1 MAPRTHPSLSPLFR
15 GPLCPRSMA
24 RRDNSFRGSLVL
36 LRALCVS
43 LLCASSDATWAP
55 RRATA
60 WVHASDDALR
70 TPLPRLRLQGV
81 PRRLLLSESESPS
94 DEFEESDAE
103 AAPPS
108 LLGGGLCISG
118 EGKGEVMR
126 TVPGRPPH
134 PPLLLALPVPPPPP
148 PPPPPLAR
156 QRRTRSP
163 VRRRARAPTSS
174 PSRHT
179 PRAPHTS
186 QRWRWLSQR
195 PDGTQR
201 VPGQPSAAA
210 RQLHELARGARAGA
224 RVERA

>member
-1 MAPRTHPSLSPLFR
+1 
-15 GPLCPRSMA
+15 MA

-108 LLGGGLCISG
+108 LLGGGLFKPLVTALTTAFSPISH
-118 EGKGEVMR
+118 EGHESNQTLPELNATIDLPPRPEGMDVAQYWVR
-126 TVPGRPPH
+126 TTMATYLQAVWQQ
-134 PPLLLALPVPPPPP
+134 V
-148 PPPPPLAR
+148 
-156 QRRTRSP
+156 
-163 VRRRARAPTSS
+163 TSS
-174 PSRHT
+174 S
-179 PRAPHTS
+179 PREPYGVIVSDINVA
-186 QRWRWLSQR
+186 
-195 PDGTQR
+195 
-201 VPGQPSAAA
+201 SA
-210 RQLHELARGARAGA
+210 EI
-224 RVERA
+224 